1 MSRIKINL
9 IDKEVINYEL
19 IHHEYN
25 CDNNCFKLEINSK
38 NNYLKVYDDSE
49 FTKINFN
56 SYDIIYF
63 KKDKIKKIFY
73 NMPINELNTPLYVE
87 LHYNEKNE
95 KTFFRIGF
103 FPHKFDEKVK
113 GMFSV
118 FMSLKKYFNIIICD
132 VSFNNGV
139 NYHYSSSSLDELDED
154 YFYTKTN
161 GIITIDL
168 INELIEKF
176 LVFINCGPIHINKKT
191 SDIMPNILTCEDKIN
206 EIINIIKEEIP
217 LTFLHNKLDYIFQTS
232 NHKKKQLLK

>member
-1 MSRIKINL
+1 MSRMKINL
-9 IDKEVINYEL
+9 DDKEVINYEL

-25 CDNNCFKLEINSK
+25 CDNNCFKLEVNSK
-38 NNYLKVYDDSE
+38 DNFLKVYDDSK

-56 SYDIIYF
+56 SYDIIYS
-63 KKDKIKKIFY
+63 KKDKIKKIIY
-73 NMPINELNTPLYVE
+73 NMPINKLNTPLYTE
-87 LHYNEKNE
+87 LRYNEKNE

-113 GMFSV
+113 RMFSG
-118 FMSLKKYFNIIICD
+118 FMSLNAYFNIIIYD

-176 LVFINCGPIHINKKT
+176 LIFINCGPISINKKN
-191 SDIMPNILTCEDKIN
+191 SDIMTNILTCEDKID

-217 LTFLHNKLDYIFQTS
+217 LVFLHDKLDSIFQTS
-232 NHKKKQLLK
+232 NYKKKKLLP